1 MKNKYSKKFEEE
13 MIALAP
19 TNELE
24 RLFWVARCKYNYPI
38 TKTQLRQYLYK
49 RNIIY
54 KDYNVNKKRNMGDK
68 LHIGSERVKPD
79 GMVQVKVSKNK
90 WMYKQRYI
98 YSKYYNIELTSDDY
112 IIFLDQDRTN
122 FNIDNLKK
130 ISRHESSIL
139 SNQKIFSNNPEA
151 TKTGIQ
157 IAKLMIKL
165 KQRSNKNETK
175 NS

>member
-1 MKNKYSKKFEEE
+1 MRNKYSKQFEEE

-38 TKTQLRQYLYK
+38 TKEQLRQYLSK

-54 KDYNVNKKRNMGDK
+54 KDYNANKKRDMGSK
-68 LHIGSERVKPD
+68 MPLYSERVKPD
-79 GMVQVKVSKNK
+79 GMIQVKVGKNR

-122 FNIDNLKK
+122 FNIDNLKR

-139 SNQKIFSNNPEA
+139 ANQKIFSSNPVA
-151 TKTGIQ
+151 TKTGIEV
-157 IAKLMIKL
+157 AKLMIKL
-165 KQRSNKNETK
+165 KSKEK
-175 NS
+175 EMG